1 MSHAILVIGPPGPER
16 RAAAHRSAARLI
28 GATGDREVLVLE
40 NRHADVMELLEP
52 LRIEHVREVTS
63 GLARPPLLGGGRAV
77 LFGELTGATR
87 EAQNALLRIVEE
99 PPVHLTFVGEAARTS
114 DLLPTLLS
122 RFAIEK
128 VPRSSQEEILD
139 TLVREHQGVDMDVAS
154 AAARFGQGYL
164 DPAREALSA
173 LLLLQEKLPAD
184 DGSPDWFVRAA
195 ESVESSG
202 QTWLNGLAGTFA
214 ARYESTADERFLM
227 AWQKVEE
234 ARSALLRHANTRLV
248 AEVLFAQLSDLG
260 VLRHGAGGWHTV
272 SQRREG
278 I

>member
-1 MSHAILVIGPPGPER
+1 M
-16 RAAAHRSAARLI
+16 AARRSAAELI
-28 GATGDREVLVLE
+28 GAIGDREDLVLE
-40 NRHADVMELLEP
+40 GRHADVMELLDP

-99 PPVHLTFVGEAARTS
+99 PPEGLAYVGEAARTS
-114 DLLPTLLS
+114 DLVPTLLS
-122 RFAIEK
+122 RFAVERL
-128 VPRSSQEEILD
+128 PRISHGEVVRIL
-139 TLVREHQGVDMDVAS
+139 VQEHQDVDMDIAG

-164 DPAREALSA
+164 DPARDAMAA
-173 LLLLQEKLPAD
+173 LLVLAEKLPAD

-214 ARYESTADERFLM
+214 ARYEATADGRFLS
-227 AWQKVEE
+227 AWQRVEE
-234 ARSALLRHANTRLV
+234 ARSALLRHANPRLA
-248 AEVLFAQLSDLG
+248 AEVLFVQLSDLG

-278 I
+278 V